1 MPVRQLRRL
10 EAPTGPSFHAHLSRE
25 ALSYAWA
32 RRNVDSLP
40 VDQPELII
48 ERDGN
53 LLAAFAGGDVARL
66 AYSYGSDAE
75 FVELFPSMLEQLL
88 PRIRKSLGADT
99 VRFRLALASSR
110 TAVEPVLRKLSFTP
124 QRPWLT
130 FSLDR
135 RDAKS
140 AAAAPK
146 GVAFRAGTAGDV
158 AGVAQLDLA
167 AFPDTPMPESG
178 YRHSLEIGDQLLLAT
193 VGGEL
198 AGYALYSYDGI
209 GEGYLSVLAVAEPHR
224 GRGIGPALTLRV
236 AKWAFAQGADHV
248 ALRTEED
255 NAVAIKV
262 YRGLG
267 FRHTGSGNDYD
278 RPTDQRTIAAMK
290 KAAEGTLIR
299 FGGWR

>member
-1 MPVRQLRRL
+1 MPLRQLRRL

-32 RRNVDSLP
+32 RRNVDPLP
-40 VDQPELII
+40 SQHPELIVKH
-48 ERDGN
+48 DGN
-53 LLAAFAGGDVARL
+53 LLAAFGGGDVARL
-66 AYSYGSDAE
+66 AYAYGSDAE
-75 FVELFPSMLEQLL
+75 FVELFPPMLEQLL
-88 PRIRKSLGADT
+88 PRLRKSLGADT

-110 TAVEPVLRKLSFTP
+110 SAVEPVLRKLSFTP

-135 RDAKS
+135 RDAKP
-140 AAAAPK
+140 AAALK
-146 GVAFRAGTAGDV
+146 GVAFRAGTTDDV
-158 AGVAQLDLA
+158 ARVARLDLA
-167 AFPDTPMPESG
+167 AFPDTPMPESA
-178 YRHSLEIGDQLLLAT
+178 YRHNLEIGDQLLVAT

-198 AGYALYSYDGI
+198 AGYVLFSYDGI
-209 GEGYLSVLAVAEPHR
+209 DEGYLSVLAVEGAHR
-224 GRGIGPALTLRV
+224 GRGIGPALTVRV
-236 AKWAFAQGADHV
+236 AKWAFARGADHV

-267 FRHTGSGNDYD
+267 FKHTGSGNDYD
-278 RPTDQRTIAAMK
+278 RPTDPRAIAALK